1 MTIRTD
7 IRAALAARVKACVP
21 ELREVYPSRP
31 VDVAAEDLP
40 LAFCY
45 FLEGGDGEFS
55 LDGESEQAPLMVSLY
70 VTETN
75 QADADLDELAE
86 KLAPLA
92 GDDLGELLLEGLAS
106 AGWQYGIDERGTG
119 LASLTLNFNATWSKP

>member
-1 MTIRTD
+1 MTAPRLEKLRHFIQEVD
-7 IRAALAARVKACVP
+7 ALHRQFSDESPLLEA
-21 ELREVYPSRP
+21 
-31 VDVAAEDLP
+31 VAQR
-40 LAFCY
+40 
-45 FLEGGDGEFS
+45 LEGGDGEFS
-55 LDGESEQAPLMVSLY
+55 LDGKSEQALLMVSLY
-70 VTETN
+70 VAETN

-92 GDDLGELLLEGLAS
+92 GDDLDGLLLEGLAS

>member
-31 VDVAAEDLP
+31 VDVVAEDLP

-55 LDGESEQAPLMVSLY
+55 LDWESEQDPFTGAGPADGLPLCGR
-70 VTETN
+70 N
-75 QADADLDELAE
+75 Q
-86 KLAPLA
+86 
-92 GDDLGELLLEGLAS
+92 
-106 AGWQYGIDERGTG
+106 
-119 LASLTLNFNATWSKP
+119 

>member
-7 IRAALAARVKACVP
+7 LRAALAERVRTCVP
-21 ELREVYPSRP
+21 DLREVYPSRP
-31 VDVAAEDLP
+31 VDVAEEDLP

-55 LDGESEQAPLMVSLY
+55 LDGESEQALLMVSLY
-70 VTETN
+70 VAETN

-92 GDDLGELLLEGLAS
+92 GDDLGGLLLEGLAS
-106 AGWQYGIDERGTG
+106 AGWQ
-119 LASLTLNFNATWSKP
+119 

>member
-7 IRAALAARVKACVP
+7 IRAALAERVRTCVP
-21 ELREVYPSRP
+21 DLREVYPSRP
-31 VDVAAEDLP
+31 VDVAEEDLP

-55 LDGESEQAPLMVSLY
+55 LDGESDQALLMVSLY
-70 VTETN
+70 VAETN

-92 GDDLGELLLEGLAS
+92 GDDLGGLLLEGLAS
-106 AGWQYGIDERGTG
+106 VGWQYGADDRGTG
-119 LASLTLNFNATWSKP
+119 LMSLTLNFNATWSKP

>member
-7 IRAALAARVKACVP
+7 IRAALAERVRTCVP

-31 VDVAAEDLP
+31 VDVAPEDLP

-45 FLEGGDGEFS
+45 FLEGSDGEFS

-75 QADADLDELAE
+75 QADADLDDLAE
-86 KLAPLA
+86 KLAPLV
-92 GDDLGELLLEGLAS
+92 GDDLGGLLLEGLAS

>member
-31 VDVAAEDLP
+31 VDVVAEDLP

-55 LDGESEQAPLMVSLY
+55 LDWESEQAQLMVSLY
-70 VTETN
+70 VAETN
-75 QADADLDELAE
+75 EADADLDELAE

-92 GDDLGELLLEGLAS
+92 GDDLGVLLLEGLAS
-106 AGWQYGIDERGTG
+106 AGWQYGADDRGTG
-119 LASLTLNFNATWSKP
+119 LMSLTLNFNATWSKP

>member
-7 IRAALAARVKACVP
+7 ILAALAARVKACVP
-21 ELREVYPSRP
+21 DLREVYPSRP

-55 LDGESEQAPLMVSLY
+55 LDGKSEQAMLMVSLY
-70 VTETN
+70 VAETN

-92 GDDLGELLLEGLAS
+92 EDALGGLLLEGLAS
-106 AGWQYGIDERGTG
+106 AGWQYGADDRGTG

>member
-7 IRAALAARVKACVP
+7 IRAALAERVRTCVP

-31 VDVAAEDLP
+31 VDVAPEDLP

-75 QADADLDELAE
+75 QADADLDDLAE
-86 KLAPLA
+86 KLAPLV
-92 GDDLGELLLEGLAS
+92 GDDLGVLLEGLAS